1 MKEIFL
7 WRRGK
12 KYAEYDGVTE
22 ADNRKIDWSVLDVGD
37 PLPPLEQWEA
47 PRLTQYLGDGKKPR
61 KPKKIGD
68 ASFVGRPLLIS
79 QRAADALKDIW
90 DRHATLYPV
99 HLDDAPEQM
108 YYMVIVKT
116 VLDCL
121 DEDASRLVRDRKG
134 RICSVYDW
142 VFKEGCL
149 DDSDI
154 FRLPYNETAFYVTT
168 RFKERVVAAKLK
180 GFAFYTHFWDAD
192 AFVS

>member
-1 MKEIFL
+1 MKEIFE
-7 WRRGK
+7 WRKGK
-12 KYAEYDGVTE
+12 KYAEYEGVTE
-22 ADNRKIDWSVLDVGD
+22 ADGRKIAWNVVGVGD
-37 PLPPLEQWEA
+37 PLPPLERWEA
-47 PRLTQYLGDGKKPR
+47 PRLKQFLGDGKRIKKPR
-61 KPKKIGD
+61 KIGD
-68 ASFVGRPLLIS
+68 SPSTGLPHLIS

-108 YYMVIVKT
+108 YYMVVVKT

-121 DEDASRLVRDRKG
+121 DEEASQISRDHKG
-134 RICSVYDW
+134 NIRVVHEW
-142 VFKEGCL
+142 VFKEDRL
-149 DDSDI
+149 DDSDL
-154 FRLPYNETAFYVTT
+154 FRLPYEETAFYVTT